1 MGAAV
6 HTREISVREISR
18 RAGTSRSGVLDA
30 LDRFS
35 FTREEDRPVRDWP
48 RALRLCYVKRPTK
61 NDAEQSVIRMMQ
73 QHRAAGL
80 SLYQIVSTLNQA
92 FIPTKQNGFWQAN
105 TVGEIL
111 AQV

>member
-1 MGAAV
+1 
-6 HTREISVREISR
+6 
-18 RAGTSRSGVLDA
+18 
-30 LDRFS
+30 
-35 FTREEDRPVRDWP
+35 
-48 RALRLCYVKRPTK
+48 
-61 NDAEQSVIRMMQ
+61 MMQ

-80 SLYQIVSTLNQA
+80 SLHQIVSTLNQA